1 MKRKQLFISGAVG
14 MLLYIALPADMP
26 RLDVLAII
34 ATVFVAVR
42 VLAIPVEEL
51 NQKRQETNN
60 AFAKMRND
68 KPASV
73 LIGSDGWLMVEAP
86 YKELKPAK

>member
-1 MKRKQLFISGAVG
+1 MKKTQLSVAIAVSA
-14 MLLYIALPADMP
+14 LLYMALPADVP
-26 RLDVLAII
+26 RFDVLAII
-34 ATVFVAVR
+34 VTVFVAVR

-60 AFAKMRND
+60 AFARMRND

-73 LIGSDGWLMVEAP
+73 LIGSDGWLMVEVP
-86 YKELKPAK
+86 YEELKPAK